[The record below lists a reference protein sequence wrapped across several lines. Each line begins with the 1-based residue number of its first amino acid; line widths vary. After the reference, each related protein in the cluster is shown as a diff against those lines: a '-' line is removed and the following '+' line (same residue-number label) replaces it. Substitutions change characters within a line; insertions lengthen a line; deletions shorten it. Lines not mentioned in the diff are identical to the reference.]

1 MPFGSWNIPFTSI
14 IPLPVA
20 IPVTSSPPDF
30 SVKELVTPVKS
41 LEISSKM

>member
-1 MPFGSWNIPFTSI
+1 MPFTSI

-20 IPVTSSPPDF
+20 IPVTSSPLDF

-41 LEISSKM
+41 REMSSKI